1 MPNDMS
7 TLRHTFSNGLNLV
20 FEPMPWLSTVSLTF
34 VVPLGAMTDPEG
46 QEGSATVLVD
56 WMHRG
61 AGGRDSR
68 AFSQALDHLG
78 VRYSGG
84 AGREYSTF
92 SASLLTEMLPEAL
105 RLFADMLRVPELSSD
120 EFESARALAQ
130 QERASLTDQPSQQLF
145 EALSQRF
152 FRSRHKRSAYGTDQG
167 LSALT
172 PESVRED
179 YSRRFGP
186 GGAILGV
193 AGAVGWGALLE
204 WVTELFSDWR
214 GGIPARHEVELNAP
228 HQKHIDTDAAQTQI
242 GLAYPSPSALDSDWY
257 AYYLAIQVLSGGA
270 GSRLWNEV
278 RERRGLVYSVMAVV
292 RTLRGFGYTLG
303 YAATTE
309 ERAEETLSVVLEEI
323 YRLKSGLTEGELRR
337 ARTGLLSQLVMQGES
352 SGARAAA
359 LAQDTFQMGRPRSLG
374 EIKRAISDVSL
385 SDINQFLEARQQVRP
400 TVLTLGR
407 RPLAGGGV

>member
-1 MPNDMS
+1 M
-7 TLRHTFSNGLNLV
+7 
-20 FEPMPWLSTVSLTF
+20 
-34 VVPLGAMTDPEG
+34 
-46 QEGSATVLVD
+46 
-56 WMHRG
+56 
-61 AGGRDSR
+61 
-68 AFSQALDHLG
+68 
-78 VRYSGG
+78 
-84 AGREYSTF
+84 
-92 SASLLTEMLPEAL
+92 
-105 RLFADMLRVPELSSD
+105 
-120 EFESARALAQ
+120 
-130 QERASLTDQPSQQLF
+130 
-145 EALSQRF
+145 
-152 FRSRHKRSAYGTDQG
+152 
-167 LSALT
+167 
-172 PESVRED
+172 
-179 YSRRFGP
+179 
-186 GGAILGV
+186 
-193 AGAVGWGALLE
+193 
-204 WVTELFSDWR
+204 TELFSDWR

-228 HQKHIDTDAAQTQI
+228 HQEHIDTDAAQTQI

-385 SDINQFLEARQQVRP
+385 PDINQFLEARQQVRP